1 VSEIKPSMHVKDMV
15 LFEDVLVNAE
25 ALACARLYG
34 PDTTAGCFKGRE
46 GWAVLFQFHCG
57 EWADHLVPIPFGK
70 TRGQITRKWNR
81 LCFYLQRS

>member
-1 VSEIKPSMHVKDMV
+1 MSEIKPSMHVKDMV

-34 PDTTAGCFKGRE
+34 PDTTPA
-46 GWAVLFQFHCG
+46 
-57 EWADHLVPIPFGK
+57 K

-81 LCFYLQRS
+81 LCFDLGGAK